1 MLQVVAYPVGGR
13 WLGGSCTRTWS
24 SLPITA
30 ATDTATYILTNLLT
44 YYLLLTTAAHRRAG
58 DGDVHAARR
67 AHQRQLARAHRGARG
82 RGQRATPLTRPL
94 SASLVHGN
102 TLVLP

>member
-1 MLQVVAYPVGGR
+1 MVVVLVPGVVCLLR
-13 WLGGSCTRTWS
+13 LRLT
-24 SLPITA
+24 LLL
-30 ATDTATYILTNLLT
+30 TYLLTYLLTT
-44 YYLLLTTAAHRRAG
+44 YYLLLTAAAHRRAG

-67 AHQRQLARAHRGARG
+67 AQQRQLARAHRGARG
-82 RGQRATPLTRPL
+82 GGQRATPLTRPL